1 MSDIQKTK
9 EKMTEEYEA
18 KLVQDIMAM
27 NLDGIETETAEVN
40 KAFSKLALIFHW
52 LRILDF
58 DWCIFRISP
67 QLLQSSMTKK
77 TDTLIFPN

>member
-1 MSDIQKTK
+1 MSDIQNTK

-40 KAFSKLALIFHW
+40 KTFSK
-52 LRILDF
+52 
-58 DWCIFRISP
+58 
-67 QLLQSSMTKK
+67 
-77 TDTLIFPN
+77 

>member
-1 MSDIQKTK
+1 
-9 EKMTEEYEA
+9 MTEEYEA

-58 DWCIFRISP
+58 IAAFLEYRHSFCKVR
-67 QLLQSSMTKK
+67 
-77 TDTLIFPN
+77 

>member
-1 MSDIQKTK
+1 
-9 EKMTEEYEA
+9 MTEEYEA

-52 LRILDF
+52 LRILD
-58 DWCIFRISP
+58 
-67 QLLQSSMTKK
+67 
-77 TDTLIFPN
+77 LIAPFLEYRHSFCKVR

>member
-1 MSDIQKTK
+1 MSDIQNTK

-52 LRILDF
+52 LRMLDF
-58 DWCIFRISP
+58 IGAFLEYRHSFCKVR
-67 QLLQSSMTKK
+67 
-77 TDTLIFPN
+77 